1 MMLYLVGVWRL
12 LELYALAEG
21 TGERI
26 DLLGKDPN
34 GYAVFEPGGRMI
46 AIATATNRTTGRS
59 VVETAELFLS
69 MAAYSGK
76 WSVEGEKFITVVDVA
91 WEPSWVGTSQIRYYA
106 FDGKILSLRTDPIEL
121 PAFPGRKAIA
131 YADWEREG

>member
-1 MMLYLVGVWRL
+1 MLDLVGVWRL

-21 TGERI
+21 TGERT

-34 GYAVFEPGGRMI
+34 GYAVFEPGGRMM
-46 AIATATNRTTGRS
+46 AIATASNRMTGRS
-59 VVETAELFLS
+59 APEMAELFLS
-69 MAAYSGK
+69 MGAYTGK
-76 WSVEGEKFITVVDVA
+76 WSVDDEKFITVVDVA
-91 WEPSWVGTSQIRYYA
+91 WEPSWVGTSQIRYHA

-131 YADWEREG
+131 YADWQREG